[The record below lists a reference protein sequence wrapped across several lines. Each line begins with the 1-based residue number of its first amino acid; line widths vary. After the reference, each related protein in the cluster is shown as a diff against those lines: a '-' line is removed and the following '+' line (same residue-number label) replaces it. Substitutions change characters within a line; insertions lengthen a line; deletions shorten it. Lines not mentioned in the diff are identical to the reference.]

1 MSKKATKAADN
12 LFYIARYEASNN
24 NPQLTSRENA
34 AEILGIDRTRLARIE
49 LGNITPYPEEVLIMS
64 KIYNR
69 PELCHMFCSSECS
82 LGKCT
87 MSELNVI
94 GDFDRLALQ
103 VLGSIE
109 NVASLKTKLI
119 KIAEDGTITADE
131 VEDFQSVLDALERIA
146 SNATSLKIWAEK
158 NIKQKA
164 KANKTY

>member
-1 MSKKATKAADN
+1 
-12 LFYIARYEASNN
+12 
-24 NPQLTSRENA
+24 
-34 AEILGIDRTRLARIE
+34 
-49 LGNITPYPEEVLIMS
+49 
-64 KIYNR
+64 
-69 PELCHMFCSSECS
+69 
-82 LGKCT
+82 

>member
-12 LFYIARYEASNN
+12 LFYKARYEASTA

-34 AEILGIDRTRLARIE
+34 AELLGIDRTRLARIE
-49 LGNITPYPEEVLIMS
+49 LGNIQPYPEEVLIMS
-64 KIYNR
+64 KFYNR
-69 PELCHMFCSSECS
+69 PELCHMFCSMECT

-87 MSELNVI
+87 MNELNVI

-109 NVASLKTKLI
+109 NVAALKTKLI
-119 KIAEDGTITADE
+119 KIAEDGTITPDE
-131 VEDFQSVLDALERIA
+131 VDDFQSVLDALDRIA

-158 NIKQKA
+158 NIKLKS
-164 KANKTY
+164 KDSK